1 MFNQLNLL
9 PKTNSRILK
18 LIDAALIIRRSRS
31 ISGCILFFYVLTHL
45 LNHSLGLI
53 SLDTM
58 EQGRAIFLRF
68 WRHDV
73 LFYMLYGALSIHFL
87 LGIYALSRRRSFK
100 MSRKEWIRNF
110 CAILIPFFL
119 ASHLS
124 VTLWGSR
131 FLGLNDSYAF
141 MIISTYI
148 FDPFGYIILGLM
160 LLVVW
165 THGSIGIIGLIE
177 FREFYSNQRGLFHGL
192 IFGLPL
198 LAYGGYIRASI
209 ELSESSKN
217 SPIAILE
224 IISNSNFTAEIG
236 EKIVSLSDL
245 LQFLIYPILLCLFAA
260 FYFFRNLIE
269 KRFNSIQ
276 VQYTDGTSLYVSR
289 GSSLLEASQKAGK
302 YHESVCGGRG
312 RCTTCRVRVTSS
324 LSELPKPNK
333 IELAVINRL
342 EFDQSLRLA
351 CQLRPEA
358 NIEINPLIKLAN
370 KDRQNLR
377 FSNQEN
383 LSGVEKETVIMFCD
397 LRGFTSLSESRMP
410 FDVVFI
416 LNKYFKL
423 VTDAVEENKGR
434 VDKFIGDGVMAIFD
448 KDETIS
454 RNCKNGLKGAAK
466 ITELLNELND
476 ELSNENIDPLRL
488 GIGIHCGNAIIGK
501 MGYGDASSDTAIGDT
516 VNVASRLEQLT
527 KDYSCQLMFSSTVA
541 EKAQVDK
548 SKLNSVKTKIRGKKD
563 YLEAFY
569 CGSAT
574 EAINAL

>member
-1 MFNQLNLL
+1 MV
-9 PKTNSRILK
+9 
-18 LIDAALIIRRSRS
+18 DAALIVRRSRT
-31 ISGCILFFYVLTHL
+31 ISGCILFFYVFTHL

-73 LFYMLYGALSIHFL
+73 LFYVLYGALLIHFL
-87 LGIYALSRRRSFK
+87 LGVYALARRRSFR
-100 MSRKEWIRNF
+100 MSRKEWIRNS
-110 CAILIPFFL
+110 CAVLIPFFL

-124 VTLWGSR
+124 ITLWGSR

-160 LLVVW
+160 LMLVW

-177 FREFYSNQRGLFHGL
+177 FREFYSKRRGLFQGL
-192 IFGLPL
+192 ILGLPL
-198 LAYGGYIRASI
+198 IAYGGYIRASI
-209 ELSESSKN
+209 ELSEASQSN
-217 SPIAILE
+217 PITILE
-224 IISNSNFTAEIG
+224 LISNSNFTAEIG

-245 LQFLIYPILLCLFAA
+245 LQFLVYPILLSLFVA
-260 FYFFRNLIE
+260 FYFIRNLLE

-276 VQYTDGTSLYVSR
+276 VQYTDGTNINVSR
-289 GSSLLEASQKAGK
+289 GSSLLEASHKAGR

-324 LSELPKPNK
+324 LGELPKPNK
-333 IELAVINRL
+333 IEQSVINRL
-342 EFDQSLRLA
+342 NFDQSLRLA
-351 CQLRPEA
+351 CQLRPETD
-358 NIEINPLIKLAN
+358 IEINPLIKLVN
-370 KDRQNLR
+370 HDKQNLR

-383 LSGVEKETVIMFCD
+383 LSGIEKETVIMFCD
-397 LRGFTSLSESRMP
+397 LRGFTRLSDGKMP

-434 VDKFIGDGVMAIFD
+434 IDKFIGDGVMAIFD
-448 KDETIS
+448 KDTTIS
-454 RNCKNGLKGAAK
+454 KNCKNALKGAAM
-466 ITELLNELND
+466 ITTYLNELND
-476 ELSNENIDPLRL
+476 ELSTDDIEPLRL
-488 GIGIHCGNAIIGK
+488 GIGIHSGNAIIGK
-501 MGYGDASSDTAIGDT
+501 MGYGEASTDTAIGDT

-527 KDYSCQLMFSSTVA
+527 KDYSCQLMFSSIVA
-541 EKAQVDK
+541 ENAELDK
-548 SKLNSVKTKIRGKKD
+548 TKLNSVKTKIRGKKD

-569 CGSAT
+569 CGSAD
-574 EAINAL
+574 EAIKAL

>member
-1 MFNQLNLL
+1 M
-9 PKTNSRILK
+9 
-18 LIDAALIIRRSRS
+18 IDAALIVRRSRT
-31 ISGCILFFYVLTHL
+31 ISGCILFFYAFTHL

-58 EQGRAIFLRF
+58 EQGRAIFLKF

-73 LFYMLYGALSIHFL
+73 LFYVLYGALSIHFL
-87 LGIYALSRRRSFK
+87 LGVYALARRRSFR
-100 MSRKEWIRNF
+100 MSRKEWIRNS
-110 CAILIPFFL
+110 CAVLIPFFL

-124 VTLWGSR
+124 ITLWGSR

-160 LLVVW
+160 LMLVW

-177 FREFYSNQRGLFHGL
+177 FREFYSKRRGLFQGL
-192 IFGLPL
+192 ILGLPL
-198 LAYGGYIRASI
+198 IAYGGYIRASI
-209 ELSESSKN
+209 ELSEASQSN
-217 SPIAILE
+217 PITILE
-224 IISNSNFTAEIG
+224 LISNSNFTAEIG

-245 LQFLIYPILLCLFAA
+245 LQFLVYPILLSLFVA
-260 FYFFRNLIE
+260 FYFIRNLLE

-276 VQYTDGTSLYVSR
+276 VQYTDGTNINVSR
-289 GSSLLEASQKAGK
+289 GSSLLEASHKAGR

-324 LSELPKPNK
+324 LGELPKPNK
-333 IELAVINRL
+333 IEQSVINRL
-342 EFDQSLRLA
+342 NFDQSLRLA
-351 CQLRPEA
+351 CQLRPETD
-358 NIEINPLIKLAN
+358 IEINPLIKLVN
-370 KDRQNLR
+370 HDKQNLR

-383 LSGVEKETVIMFCD
+383 LSGIEKETVIMFCD
-397 LRGFTSLSESRMP
+397 LRGFTRLSDGKMP

-434 VDKFIGDGVMAIFD
+434 IDKFIGDGVMAIFD
-448 KDETIS
+448 KDTTIS
-454 RNCKNGLKGAAK
+454 KNCKNALKGAAM
-466 ITELLNELND
+466 ITTYLNELND
-476 ELSNENIDPLRL
+476 ELSTDDIEPLRL
-488 GIGIHCGNAIIGK
+488 GIGIHSGNAIIGK
-501 MGYGDASSDTAIGDT
+501 MGYGEASTDTAIGDT

-527 KDYSCQLMFSSTVA
+527 KDYSCQLMFSSIVA
-541 EKAQVDK
+541 ENAELDK
-548 SKLNSVKTKIRGKKD
+548 TKLNSVKTKIRGKKD

-569 CGSAT
+569 CGSAD
-574 EAINAL
+574 EAIKAL

>member
-1 MFNQLNLL
+1 MV
-9 PKTNSRILK
+9 
-18 LIDAALIIRRSRS
+18 DAALIVRRSRT
-31 ISGCILFFYVLTHL
+31 ISGCILFFYVFTHL

-73 LFYMLYGALSIHFL
+73 LFYVLYGALSIHFL
-87 LGIYALSRRRSFK
+87 LGVYALARRRSFR
-100 MSRKEWIRNF
+100 MSRKEWIRNS
-110 CAILIPFFL
+110 CAVLIPFFL

-124 VTLWGSR
+124 ITLWGSR

-160 LLVVW
+160 LLLVW

-177 FREFYSNQRGLFHGL
+177 FREFYSKRRGLFQGL
-192 IFGLPL
+192 ILGLPL
-198 LAYGGYIRASI
+198 IAYGGYIRASI
-209 ELSESSKN
+209 ELSEASQSN
-217 SPIAILE
+217 PITILE
-224 IISNSNFTAEIG
+224 LISNSNFTAEIG

-245 LQFLIYPILLCLFAA
+245 LQFLVYPILLSLFVA
-260 FYFFRNLIE
+260 FYFIRNLLE

-276 VQYTDGTSLYVSR
+276 VQYTDGTNINVSR
-289 GSSLLEASQKAGK
+289 GSSLLEASHKAGR

-324 LSELPKPNK
+324 LGELPKPNK
-333 IELAVINRL
+333 IEQSVINRL
-342 EFDQSLRLA
+342 NFDQSLRLA
-351 CQLRPEA
+351 CQLRPETD
-358 NIEINPLIKLAN
+358 IEINPLIKLVN
-370 KDRQNLR
+370 HDKQNLR

-383 LSGVEKETVIMFCD
+383 LSGIEKETVIMFCD
-397 LRGFTSLSESRMP
+397 LRGFTRLSDGKMP

-434 VDKFIGDGVMAIFD
+434 IDKFIGDGVMAIFD
-448 KDETIS
+448 KDTTIS
-454 RNCKNGLKGAAK
+454 KNCKNALKGAAM
-466 ITELLNELND
+466 ITTYLNELND
-476 ELSNENIDPLRL
+476 ELSTDDIEPLRL
-488 GIGIHCGNAIIGK
+488 GIGIHSGNAIIGK
-501 MGYGDASSDTAIGDT
+501 MGYGEASTDTAIGDT

-527 KDYSCQLMFSSTVA
+527 KDYSCQLMFSSIVA
-541 EKAQVDK
+541 ENAELDK
-548 SKLNSVKTKIRGKKD
+548 TKLNSVKTKIRGKKD

-569 CGSAT
+569 CGSAD
-574 EAINAL
+574 EAIKAL

>member
-1 MFNQLNLL
+1 MV
-9 PKTNSRILK
+9 
-18 LIDAALIIRRSRS
+18 DAAVIVRRSRTF
-31 ISGCILFFYVLTHL
+31 SGCILFFYVFTHL

-58 EQGRAIFLRF
+58 EQGRAIFLKF

-73 LFYMLYGALSIHFL
+73 LFYVLYGALSIHFL
-87 LGIYALSRRRSFK
+87 LGVYALVRRRSFR
-100 MSRKEWIRNF
+100 MSRKEWIRNS
-110 CAILIPFFL
+110 CAVLIPFFL

-160 LLVVW
+160 LVLVW
-165 THGSIGIIGLIE
+165 THGSIGIIGLVE
-177 FREFYSNQRGLFHGL
+177 FREFYSKRRGLFQGL
-192 IFGLPL
+192 ILGLPL
-198 LAYGGYIRASI
+198 IAYGGYIRASI
-209 ELSESSKN
+209 ELSEASQSN
-217 SPIAILE
+217 PITILE
-224 IISNSNFTAEIG
+224 LISNSNFTAEIG

-245 LQFLIYPILLCLFAA
+245 LQFLVYPILLSLFVA
-260 FYFFRNLIE
+260 FYFIRNLLE

-276 VQYTDGTSLYVSR
+276 VQYTDGTNINVSR
-289 GSSLLEASQKAGK
+289 GSSLLEASHKAGR

-324 LSELPKPNK
+324 LGELPKPNK
-333 IELAVINRL
+333 IEQSVINRL
-342 EFDQSLRLA
+342 NFDQSLRLA
-351 CQLRPEA
+351 CQLRPETD
-358 NIEINPLIKLAN
+358 IEINPLIKLVN
-370 KDRQNLR
+370 HDKQNLR

-383 LSGVEKETVIMFCD
+383 LSGIEKETVIMFCD
-397 LRGFTSLSESRMP
+397 LRGFTRLSDGKMP

-434 VDKFIGDGVMAIFD
+434 IDKFIGDGVMAIFD
-448 KDETIS
+448 KDTTIS
-454 RNCKNGLKGAAK
+454 KNCKNALKGAAM
-466 ITELLNELND
+466 ITTYLNDLND
-476 ELSNENIDPLRL
+476 ELSTEDIEPLRL
-488 GIGIHCGNAIIGK
+488 GIGIHSGNAIIGK
-501 MGYGDASSDTAIGDT
+501 MGYGEASTDTAIGDT

-527 KDYSCQLMFSSTVA
+527 KDYSCQLMFSSIVA
-541 EKAQVDK
+541 ENAELDK
-548 SKLNSVKTKIRGKKD
+548 TKLNSVKTKIRGKKD

-569 CGSAT
+569 CGSAD
-574 EAINAL
+574 EAIKAL

>member
-1 MFNQLNLL
+1 MV
-9 PKTNSRILK
+9 
-18 LIDAALIIRRSRS
+18 DAALIVRRSRT
-31 ISGCILFFYVLTHL
+31 ISGCILFFYVFTHL

-73 LFYMLYGALSIHFL
+73 LFYVLYGALSIHFL
-87 LGIYALSRRRSFK
+87 LGVYALARRRSFR
-100 MSRKEWIRNF
+100 MSRKEWIRNS
-110 CAILIPFFL
+110 CAVLIPFFL

-160 LLVVW
+160 LMLVW

-177 FREFYSNQRGLFHGL
+177 FREFYSKRRGLFQGL
-192 IFGLPL
+192 ILGLPL
-198 LAYGGYIRASI
+198 IAYGGYIRASI
-209 ELSESSKN
+209 ELSEASQSN
-217 SPIAILE
+217 PITILE
-224 IISNSNFTAEIG
+224 LISNSNFTAEIG

-245 LQFLIYPILLCLFAA
+245 LQFLVYPILLSLFVA
-260 FYFFRNLIE
+260 FYFIRNLLE

-276 VQYTDGTSLYVSR
+276 VQYTDGTNINVSR
-289 GSSLLEASQKAGK
+289 GSSLLEASHKAGR

-324 LSELPKPNK
+324 LGELPKPNK
-333 IELAVINRL
+333 IEQSVINRL
-342 EFDQSLRLA
+342 NFDQSLRLA
-351 CQLRPEA
+351 CQLRPETD
-358 NIEINPLIKLAN
+358 IEINPLIKLVN
-370 KDRQNLR
+370 HDKQNLR

-383 LSGVEKETVIMFCD
+383 LSGIEKETVIMFCD
-397 LRGFTSLSESRMP
+397 LRGFTRLSDGKMP

-434 VDKFIGDGVMAIFD
+434 IDKFIGDGVMAIFD
-448 KDETIS
+448 KDTTIS
-454 RNCKNGLKGAAK
+454 KNCKNALKGAAM
-466 ITELLNELND
+466 ITTYLNELND
-476 ELSNENIDPLRL
+476 ELSTDDIEPLRL
-488 GIGIHCGNAIIGK
+488 GIGIHSGNAIIGK
-501 MGYGDASSDTAIGDT
+501 MGYGEASTDTAIGDT

-527 KDYSCQLMFSSTVA
+527 KDYSCQLMFSSIVA
-541 EKAQVDK
+541 ENAELDK
-548 SKLNSVKTKIRGKKD
+548 TKLNSVKTKIRGKKD

-569 CGSAT
+569 CGSAD
-574 EAINAL
+574 EAIKAL

>member
-1 MFNQLNLL
+1 MV
-9 PKTNSRILK
+9 
-18 LIDAALIIRRSRS
+18 DAALIVRRSRT
-31 ISGCILFFYVLTHL
+31 ISGCILFFYVFTHL

-73 LFYMLYGALSIHFL
+73 LFYVLYGALSIHFL
-87 LGIYALSRRRSFK
+87 LGVYALARRRSFR
-100 MSRKEWIRNF
+100 MSRKEWIRNS
-110 CAILIPFFL
+110 CAVLIPFFL

-124 VTLWGSR
+124 ITLWGSR

-160 LLVVW
+160 LMLVW

-177 FREFYSNQRGLFHGL
+177 FREFYSKRRGLFQGL
-192 IFGLPL
+192 ILGLPL
-198 LAYGGYIRASI
+198 IAYGGYIRASI
-209 ELSESSKN
+209 ELSEASQSN
-217 SPIAILE
+217 PITILE
-224 IISNSNFTAEIG
+224 LISNSNFTAEIG

-245 LQFLIYPILLCLFAA
+245 LQFLVYPILLSLFVA
-260 FYFFRNLIE
+260 FYFIRNLLE

-276 VQYTDGTSLYVSR
+276 VQYTDGTNINVSR
-289 GSSLLEASQKAGK
+289 GSSLLEASHKAGR

-312 RCTTCRVRVTSS
+312 RGTTCRVRVTSS
-324 LSELPKPNK
+324 LGELPKPNK
-333 IELAVINRL
+333 IEQSVINRL
-342 EFDQSLRLA
+342 NFDQSLRLA
-351 CQLRPEA
+351 CQLRPETD
-358 NIEINPLIKLAN
+358 IEINPLIKLVN
-370 KDRQNLR
+370 HDKQNLR

-383 LSGVEKETVIMFCD
+383 LSGIEKETVIMFCD
-397 LRGFTSLSESRMP
+397 LRGFTRLSDGKMP

-434 VDKFIGDGVMAIFD
+434 IDKFIGDGVMAIFD
-448 KDETIS
+448 KDTTIS
-454 RNCKNGLKGAAK
+454 KNCKNALKGAAM
-466 ITELLNELND
+466 ITTYLNELND
-476 ELSNENIDPLRL
+476 ELSTDDIEPLRL
-488 GIGIHCGNAIIGK
+488 GIGIHSGNAIIGK
-501 MGYGDASSDTAIGDT
+501 MGYGEASTDTAIGDT

-527 KDYSCQLMFSSTVA
+527 KDYSCQLMFSSTIA
-541 EKAQVDK
+541 ENAELDK
-548 SKLNSVKTKIRGKKD
+548 TKLNSVKTKIRGKKD

-569 CGSAT
+569 CGSAD
-574 EAINAL
+574 EAIKAL

>member
-1 MFNQLNLL
+1 MV
-9 PKTNSRILK
+9 
-18 LIDAALIIRRSRS
+18 DAALIVRRART
-31 ISGCILFFYVLTHL
+31 ISGCILFFYVFTHL

-58 EQGRAIFLRF
+58 EQGRAIFLKF

-73 LFYMLYGALSIHFL
+73 LFYVLYGALSIHFL
-87 LGIYALSRRRSFK
+87 LGVYALARRRSFR
-100 MSRKEWIRNF
+100 MSRKEWIRNS

-160 LLVVW
+160 LMLVW

-177 FREFYSNQRGLFHGL
+177 FREFYSKRRGLFQGL
-192 IFGLPL
+192 ILGLPL
-198 LAYGGYIRASI
+198 IAYGGYIRASI
-209 ELSESSKN
+209 ELSEASQSN
-217 SPIAILE
+217 PITILE
-224 IISNSNFTAEIG
+224 LISNSNFTAEIG

-245 LQFLIYPILLCLFAA
+245 LQFLVYPILLSLFVA
-260 FYFFRNLIE
+260 FYFIRNLLE

-276 VQYTDGTSLYVSR
+276 VQYTDGTTINVSR
-289 GSSLLEASQKAGK
+289 GSSLLEASHKAGR

-324 LSELPKPNK
+324 LGELPKPNK
-333 IELAVINRL
+333 IEQSVINRL
-342 EFDQSLRLA
+342 NFDQSLRLA
-351 CQLRPEA
+351 CQLRPETD
-358 NIEINPLIKLAN
+358 IEINPLIKLVN
-370 KDRQNLR
+370 HDKQNLR

-383 LSGVEKETVIMFCD
+383 LSGIEKETVIMFCD
-397 LRGFTSLSESRMP
+397 LRGFTRLSDGKMP

-434 VDKFIGDGVMAIFD
+434 IDKFIGDGVMAIFD
-448 KDETIS
+448 KDTTITK
-454 RNCKNGLKGAAK
+454 NCKNALQGAAM
-466 ITELLNELND
+466 ITKYLND
-476 ELSNENIDPLRL
+476 LNYELSSEDIEPLRL

-501 MGYGDASSDTAIGDT
+501 MGYGEASSDTAIGDT

-527 KDYSCQLMFSSTVA
+527 KDYSCQLMFSRTVA
-541 EKAQVDK
+541 ENAKLDK
-548 SKLNSVKTKIRGKKD
+548 TKLNSIKTKIRGKKD

-569 CGSAT
+569 CGSAD
-574 EAINAL
+574 EAIKAL

>member
-1 MFNQLNLL
+1 MV
-9 PKTNSRILK
+9 
-18 LIDAALIIRRSRS
+18 DAALIVRRSRT
-31 ISGCILFFYVLTHL
+31 ISGCILFFYVFTHL

-53 SLDTM
+53 SIDTM

-73 LFYMLYGALSIHFL
+73 LFYVLYGALSIHFL
-87 LGIYALSRRRSFK
+87 LGVYALARRRSFR
-100 MSRKEWIRNF
+100 MSRKEWIRNS
-110 CAILIPFFL
+110 CAVLIPFFL

-124 VTLWGSR
+124 ITLWGSR

-160 LLVVW
+160 LMLVW

-177 FREFYSNQRGLFHGL
+177 FREFYSKRRGLFQGL
-192 IFGLPL
+192 ILGLPL
-198 LAYGGYIRASI
+198 IAYGGYIRASI
-209 ELSESSKN
+209 ELSEASQSN
-217 SPIAILE
+217 PITILE
-224 IISNSNFTAEIG
+224 LISNSNFTAEIG

-245 LQFLIYPILLCLFAA
+245 LQFLVYPILLSLFVA
-260 FYFFRNLIE
+260 FYFIRNLLE

-276 VQYTDGTSLYVSR
+276 VQYTDGTNINVSR
-289 GSSLLEASQKAGK
+289 GSSLLEASHKAGR

-324 LSELPKPNK
+324 LGELPKPNK
-333 IELAVINRL
+333 IEQSVINRL
-342 EFDQSLRLA
+342 NFDQSLRLA
-351 CQLRPEA
+351 CQLRPETD
-358 NIEINPLIKLAN
+358 IEINPLIKLVN
-370 KDRQNLR
+370 HDKQNLR

-383 LSGVEKETVIMFCD
+383 LSGIEKETVIMFCD
-397 LRGFTSLSESRMP
+397 LRGFTRLSDGKMP

-434 VDKFIGDGVMAIFD
+434 IDKFIGDGVMAIFD
-448 KDETIS
+448 KDTTIS
-454 RNCKNGLKGAAK
+454 KNCKNALKGAAM
-466 ITELLNELND
+466 ITTYLNELND
-476 ELSNENIDPLRL
+476 ELSTDDIEPLRL
-488 GIGIHCGNAIIGK
+488 GIGIHSGNAIIGK
-501 MGYGDASSDTAIGDT
+501 MGYGEASTDTAIGDT

-527 KDYSCQLMFSSTVA
+527 KDYSCQLMFSSIVA
-541 EKAQVDK
+541 ENAELDK
-548 SKLNSVKTKIRGKKD
+548 TKLNSVKTKIRGKKD

-569 CGSAT
+569 CGSAD
-574 EAINAL
+574 EAIKAL

>member
-1 MFNQLNLL
+1 MV
-9 PKTNSRILK
+9 
-18 LIDAALIIRRSRS
+18 DAALIVRRART
-31 ISGCILFFYVLTHL
+31 ISGCILFFYVFTHL

-58 EQGRAIFLRF
+58 EQGRAIFLKF

-73 LFYMLYGALSIHFL
+73 LFYVLYGALSIHFL
-87 LGIYALSRRRSFK
+87 LGVYALARRRSFR
-100 MSRKEWIRNF
+100 MSRKEWIRNS

-160 LLVVW
+160 LMLVW

-177 FREFYSNQRGLFHGL
+177 FREFYSKRRGLFQGL
-192 IFGLPL
+192 ILGLPL
-198 LAYGGYIRASI
+198 IAYGGYIRASI
-209 ELSESSKN
+209 ELSEASQSN
-217 SPIAILE
+217 PITILE
-224 IISNSNFTAEIG
+224 LISNSNFTAEIG

-245 LQFLIYPILLCLFAA
+245 LQFLVYPILLSLFVA
-260 FYFFRNLIE
+260 FYFIRNLLE

-276 VQYTDGTSLYVSR
+276 VQYTDGTNINVSR
-289 GSSLLEASQKAGK
+289 GSSLLEASHKAGR

-324 LSELPKPNK
+324 LGELPKPNK
-333 IELAVINRL
+333 IEQSVINRL
-342 EFDQSLRLA
+342 NFDQSLRLA
-351 CQLRPEA
+351 CQLRPETD
-358 NIEINPLIKLAN
+358 IEINPLIKLVN
-370 KDRQNLR
+370 HDKQNLR

-383 LSGVEKETVIMFCD
+383 LSGIEKETVIMFCD
-397 LRGFTSLSESRMP
+397 LRGFTRLSDGKMP

-434 VDKFIGDGVMAIFD
+434 IDKFIGDGVMAIFD
-448 KDETIS
+448 KDTTIS
-454 RNCKNGLKGAAK
+454 KNCKNALKGAAM
-466 ITELLNELND
+466 ITTYLNELND
-476 ELSNENIDPLRL
+476 ELSTDDIEPLRL
-488 GIGIHCGNAIIGK
+488 GIGIHSGNAIIGK
-501 MGYGDASSDTAIGDT
+501 MGYGEASTDTAIGDT

-527 KDYSCQLMFSSTVA
+527 KDYSCQLMFSSIVA
-541 EKAQVDK
+541 ENAELDK
-548 SKLNSVKTKIRGKKD
+548 TKLNSVKTKIRGKKD

-569 CGSAT
+569 CGSAD
-574 EAINAL
+574 EAIKAL

>member
-1 MFNQLNLL
+1 MV
-9 PKTNSRILK
+9 
-18 LIDAALIIRRSRS
+18 DAALIVRRSRA
-31 ISGCILFFYVLTHL
+31 ISGCILFFYVFTHL

-73 LFYMLYGALSIHFL
+73 LFYVLYGALSIHFL
-87 LGIYALSRRRSFK
+87 LGVYALARRRSFR
-100 MSRKEWIRNF
+100 MSRREWIRNS

-160 LLVVW
+160 LMLVW

-177 FREFYSNQRGLFHGL
+177 FREFYSKLRGLFQGL
-192 IFGLPL
+192 ILGLPL
-198 LAYGGYIRASI
+198 IAYGGYIRASI
-209 ELSESSKN
+209 ELSEASQSN
-217 SPIAILE
+217 PITILE
-224 IISNSNFTAEIG
+224 LISNSNFTAEIG

-245 LQFLIYPILLCLFAA
+245 LQFLVYPILLSLFVA
-260 FYFFRNLIE
+260 FYFIRNLLE

-276 VQYTDGTSLYVSR
+276 VQYTDGTNINVSR
-289 GSSLLEASQKAGK
+289 GSSLLEASHKAGR

-324 LSELPKPNK
+324 LGELPKPNK
-333 IELAVINRL
+333 IEQSVINRL
-342 EFDQSLRLA
+342 NFDQSLRLA
-351 CQLRPEA
+351 CQLRPETD
-358 NIEINPLIKLAN
+358 IEINPLIKLVN
-370 KDRQNLR
+370 HDKQNLR

-383 LSGVEKETVIMFCD
+383 LSGIEKETVIMFCD
-397 LRGFTSLSESRMP
+397 LRGFTRLSDGKMP

-434 VDKFIGDGVMAIFD
+434 IDKFIGDGVMAIFD
-448 KDETIS
+448 KDTTIS
-454 RNCKNGLKGAAK
+454 KNCKNALKGAAM
-466 ITELLNELND
+466 ITTYLNELND
-476 ELSNENIDPLRL
+476 ELSTDDIEPLRL
-488 GIGIHCGNAIIGK
+488 GIGIHSGNAIIGK
-501 MGYGDASSDTAIGDT
+501 MGYGEASTDTAIGDT

-541 EKAQVDK
+541 ENAELDK
-548 SKLNSVKTKIRGKKD
+548 TKLNSVKTKIRGKKD

-569 CGSAT
+569 CGSAD
-574 EAINAL
+574 EAIKAL

>member
-1 MFNQLNLL
+1 MV
-9 PKTNSRILK
+9 
-18 LIDAALIIRRSRS
+18 DAALIVRRSRT
-31 ISGCILFFYVLTHL
+31 ISGCILFFYVFTHL

-73 LFYMLYGALSIHFL
+73 LFYVLYGALSIHFL
-87 LGIYALSRRRSFK
+87 LGVYALARRRSFR
-100 MSRKEWIRNF
+100 MSRKEWIRNS

-160 LLVVW
+160 LMLVW

-177 FREFYSNQRGLFHGL
+177 FREFYSKLRGLFQGL
-192 IFGLPL
+192 ILGLPL
-198 LAYGGYIRASI
+198 IAYGGYIRASI
-209 ELSESSKN
+209 ELSEASQSN
-217 SPIAILE
+217 PITILE
-224 IISNSNFTAEIG
+224 LISNSNFTAEIG

-245 LQFLIYPILLCLFAA
+245 LQFLVYPILLSLFVA
-260 FYFFRNLIE
+260 FYFIRNLLE

-276 VQYTDGTSLYVSR
+276 VQYTDGTNINVSR
-289 GSSLLEASQKAGK
+289 GSSLLEASQKAGR

-324 LSELPKPNK
+324 LGELPKPNK
-333 IELAVINRL
+333 IEQSVINRL
-342 EFDQSLRLA
+342 NFDQSLRLA
-351 CQLRPEA
+351 CQLRPETD
-358 NIEINPLIKLAN
+358 IEINPLIKLVN
-370 KDRQNLR
+370 HDKQNLR

-383 LSGVEKETVIMFCD
+383 LSGIEKETVIMFCD
-397 LRGFTSLSESRMP
+397 LRGFTRLSDGKMP

-434 VDKFIGDGVMAIFD
+434 IDKFIGDGVMAIFD
-448 KDETIS
+448 KDTTIS
-454 RNCKNGLKGAAK
+454 KNCKNALKGAAM
-466 ITELLNELND
+466 ITTYLNDLND
-476 ELSNENIDPLRL
+476 ELSTDDIEPLRL
-488 GIGIHCGNAIIGK
+488 GIGIHSGTAIIGK
-501 MGYGDASSDTAIGDT
+501 MGYGEASTDTAIGDT

-527 KDYSCQLMFSSTVA
+527 KDYSCQLMFSSIVA
-541 EKAQVDK
+541 ENAELDK
-548 SKLNSVKTKIRGKKD
+548 TKLNSVKTKIRGKKD

-569 CGSAT
+569 CGSAD
-574 EAINAL
+574 EAIKAL

>member
-1 MFNQLNLL
+1 MFATNQ
-9 PKTNSRILK
+9 RILK
-18 LIDAALIIRRSRS
+18 LVDAALIVRRSRA
-31 ISGCILFFYVLTHL
+31 ISGCILFFYVFTHL

-58 EQGRAIFLRF
+58 EQGRAIFLKF

-73 LFYMLYGALSIHFL
+73 LFYILYGALSIHFL
-87 LGIYALSRRRSFK
+87 LGVYALARRRSFR
-100 MSRKEWIRNF
+100 MSRKEWIRNS
-110 CAILIPFFL
+110 CAVLIPFFL

-124 VTLWGSR
+124 ITLWGSR

-160 LLVVW
+160 LMLVW

-177 FREFYSNQRGLFHGL
+177 FREFYSKRRGLFQGL
-192 IFGLPL
+192 ILGLPL
-198 LAYGGYIRASI
+198 IAYGGYIRASI
-209 ELSESSKN
+209 ELSEASQSN
-217 SPIAILE
+217 PITILE
-224 IISNSNFTAEIG
+224 LISNSNFTAEIG

-245 LQFLIYPILLCLFAA
+245 LQFLVYPILLSLFVA
-260 FYFFRNLIE
+260 FYFIRNLLE

-276 VQYTDGTSLYVSR
+276 VQYTDGTNINVSR
-289 GSSLLEASQKAGK
+289 GSSLLEASHKAGR

-324 LSELPKPNK
+324 LGELPKPNK
-333 IELAVINRL
+333 IEQSVINRL
-342 EFDQSLRLA
+342 NFDQSLRLA
-351 CQLRPEA
+351 CQLRPETD
-358 NIEINPLIKLAN
+358 IEINPLIKLVN
-370 KDRQNLR
+370 HDKQNLR

-383 LSGVEKETVIMFCD
+383 LSGIEKETVIMFCD
-397 LRGFTSLSESRMP
+397 LRGFTRLSDGKMP

-434 VDKFIGDGVMAIFD
+434 IDKFIGDGVMAIFD
-448 KDETIS
+448 KDTTIS
-454 RNCKNGLKGAAK
+454 KNCKNALKGAAM
-466 ITELLNELND
+466 ITTYLNDLND
-476 ELSNENIDPLRL
+476 ELSTEDIEPLRL
-488 GIGIHCGNAIIGK
+488 GIGIHSGNAIIGK
-501 MGYGDASSDTAIGDT
+501 MGYGEASTDTAIGDT

-527 KDYSCQLMFSSTVA
+527 KDYSCQLMFSSIVA
-541 EKAQVDK
+541 ENAELDK
-548 SKLNSVKTKIRGKKD
+548 TKLNSVKTKIRGKKD

-569 CGSAT
+569 CGSAD
-574 EAINAL
+574 EAIKAL

>member
-1 MFNQLNLL
+1 MV
-9 PKTNSRILK
+9 
-18 LIDAALIIRRSRS
+18 DAALIVRRSRT
-31 ISGCILFFYVLTHL
+31 ISGCILFFYVFTHL

-73 LFYMLYGALSIHFL
+73 LFYVLYGALSIHFL
-87 LGIYALSRRRSFK
+87 LGVYALVRRRSFR
-100 MSRKEWIRNF
+100 MSRKEWIRNS
-110 CAILIPFFL
+110 CAVLIPFFL

-160 LLVVW
+160 LMLVW

-177 FREFYSNQRGLFHGL
+177 FREFYSKFRGLFQGL
-192 IFGLPL
+192 ILGLPL
-198 LAYGGYIRASI
+198 IAYGGYIRASI
-209 ELSESSKN
+209 ELSEASQSN
-217 SPIAILE
+217 PITILE
-224 IISNSNFTAEIG
+224 LISNSNFTAEIG

-245 LQFLIYPILLCLFAA
+245 LQFLVYPILLSLFVA
-260 FYFFRNLIE
+260 FYFIRNLLE

-276 VQYTDGTSLYVSR
+276 VQYSDGTNINVSR
-289 GSSLLEASQKAGK
+289 GSSLLEASHKAGR

-324 LSELPKPNK
+324 LGELPKPNK
-333 IELAVINRL
+333 IEQSVINRL
-342 EFDQSLRLA
+342 NFDQSLRLA
-351 CQLRPEA
+351 CQLRPETD
-358 NIEINPLIKLAN
+358 IEINPLIKLVN
-370 KDRQNLR
+370 HDKQNLR
-377 FSNQEN
+377 FTNQEN
-383 LSGVEKETVIMFCD
+383 LSGIEKETVIMFCD
-397 LRGFTSLSESRMP
+397 LRGFTRLSDGKMP

-434 VDKFIGDGVMAIFD
+434 IDKFIGDGVMAIFD
-448 KDETIS
+448 KDTTIS
-454 RNCKNGLKGAAK
+454 KNCKNALKGAAM
-466 ITELLNELND
+466 ITTYLNDLND
-476 ELSNENIDPLRL
+476 ELSTEDIEPLRL
-488 GIGIHCGNAIIGK
+488 GIGIHSGNAIIGK
-501 MGYGDASSDTAIGDT
+501 MGYGEASTDTAIGDT
-516 VNVASRLEQLT
+516 VNIASRLEQLT
-527 KDYSCQLMFSSTVA
+527 KDYSCQLMFSSIVA
-541 EKAQVDK
+541 ENAELDK
-548 SKLNSVKTKIRGKKD
+548 TKLNSVKTKIRGKKD

-569 CGSAT
+569 CGSAD
-574 EAINAL
+574 EAIKAL

>member
-1 MFNQLNLL
+1 MV
-9 PKTNSRILK
+9 
-18 LIDAALIIRRSRS
+18 DAALIVRRSRT
-31 ISGCILFFYVLTHL
+31 ISGCILFFYVFTHL

-73 LFYMLYGALSIHFL
+73 LFYVLYGALSIHFL
-87 LGIYALSRRRSFK
+87 LGVYALARRRSFR
-100 MSRKEWIRNF
+100 MSRKEWIRNS
-110 CAILIPFFL
+110 CAVLIPFFL

-124 VTLWGSR
+124 ITLWGSR

-160 LLVVW
+160 LMLVW

-177 FREFYSNQRGLFHGL
+177 FREFYSKRRGLFQGL
-192 IFGLPL
+192 ILGLPL
-198 LAYGGYIRASI
+198 IAYGGYIRASI
-209 ELSESSKN
+209 ELSEASQSN
-217 SPIAILE
+217 PITILE
-224 IISNSNFTAEIG
+224 LISNSNFTAEIG

-245 LQFLIYPILLCLFAA
+245 LQFLVYPILLSLFVA
-260 FYFFRNLIE
+260 FYFIRNLLE

-276 VQYTDGTSLYVSR
+276 VQYTDGTNINVSR
-289 GSSLLEASQKAGK
+289 GSSLLEASHKAGR

-324 LSELPKPNK
+324 LGELPKPNK
-333 IELAVINRL
+333 IEQSVINRL
-342 EFDQSLRLA
+342 NFDQSLRLA
-351 CQLRPEA
+351 CQLRPETD
-358 NIEINPLIKLAN
+358 IEINPLIKLVDHD
-370 KDRQNLR
+370 KQNLR

-383 LSGVEKETVIMFCD
+383 LSGIEKETVIMFCD
-397 LRGFTSLSESRMP
+397 LRGFTRLSDGKMP

-434 VDKFIGDGVMAIFD
+434 IDKFIGDGVMAIFD
-448 KDETIS
+448 KDTTIS
-454 RNCKNGLKGAAK
+454 KNCKNALKGAAM
-466 ITELLNELND
+466 ITTYLNDLND
-476 ELSNENIDPLRL
+476 ELSTEDIEPLRL
-488 GIGIHCGNAIIGK
+488 GIGIHSGNAIIGK
-501 MGYGDASSDTAIGDT
+501 MGYGEASTDTAIGDT

-527 KDYSCQLMFSSTVA
+527 KDYSCQLMFSSIVA
-541 EKAQVDK
+541 ENAELDK
-548 SKLNSVKTKIRGKKD
+548 TKLNSVKTKIRGKKD

-569 CGSAT
+569 CGSAD
-574 EAINAL
+574 EAIKAL

>member
-1 MFNQLNLL
+1 MV
-9 PKTNSRILK
+9 
-18 LIDAALIIRRSRS
+18 DAALIVRRART
-31 ISGCILFFYVLTHL
+31 ISGCILFFYVFTHL

-73 LFYMLYGALSIHFL
+73 LFYVLYGALSIHFL
-87 LGIYALSRRRSFK
+87 LGVYALARRRSFR
-100 MSRKEWIRNF
+100 MSRKEWIRNS

-160 LLVVW
+160 LMLVW

-177 FREFYSNQRGLFHGL
+177 FREFYSKRRGLFQGL
-192 IFGLPL
+192 ILGLPL
-198 LAYGGYIRASI
+198 IAYGGYIRASI
-209 ELSESSKN
+209 ELSEASQSN
-217 SPIAILE
+217 PITILE
-224 IISNSNFTAEIG
+224 LISNSNFTAEIG

-245 LQFLIYPILLCLFAA
+245 LQFLVYPILLSLFVA
-260 FYFFRNLIE
+260 FYFIRNLLE

-276 VQYTDGTSLYVSR
+276 VQYTDGTNINVSR
-289 GSSLLEASQKAGK
+289 GSSLLEASHKAGR

-324 LSELPKPNK
+324 LGELPKPNK
-333 IELAVINRL
+333 IEQSVINRL
-342 EFDQSLRLA
+342 NFDQSLRLA
-351 CQLRPEA
+351 CQLRPETD
-358 NIEINPLIKLAN
+358 IEINPLIKLVN
-370 KDRQNLR
+370 HDKQNLR

-383 LSGVEKETVIMFCD
+383 LSGIEKETVIMFCD
-397 LRGFTSLSESRMP
+397 LRGFTRLSDGKMP

-434 VDKFIGDGVMAIFD
+434 IDKFIGDGVMAIFD
-448 KDETIS
+448 KDTTIS
-454 RNCKNGLKGAAK
+454 KNCKNALKGAAM
-466 ITELLNELND
+466 ITTYLNELND
-476 ELSNENIDPLRL
+476 ELSTDDIEPLRL
-488 GIGIHCGNAIIGK
+488 GIGIHSGNAIIGK
-501 MGYGDASSDTAIGDT
+501 MGYGEASTDTAIGDT

-527 KDYSCQLMFSSTVA
+527 KDYSCQLMFSSIVA
-541 EKAQVDK
+541 ENAELDK
-548 SKLNSVKTKIRGKKD
+548 TKLNSVKTKIRGKKD

-569 CGSAT
+569 CGSAD
-574 EAINAL
+574 EAIKAL

>member
-1 MFNQLNLL
+1 MV
-9 PKTNSRILK
+9 
-18 LIDAALIIRRSRS
+18 DAALIVRRSRT
-31 ISGCILFFYVLTHL
+31 ISGCILFFYVFTHL

-58 EQGRAIFLRF
+58 EQGRAIFLTF

-73 LFYMLYGALSIHFL
+73 LFYVLYGALSIHFL
-87 LGIYALSRRRSFK
+87 LGVYALARRRSFR
-100 MSRKEWIRNF
+100 MSRKEWIRNS
-110 CAILIPFFL
+110 CAVLIPFFL

-124 VTLWGSR
+124 ITLWGSR

-160 LLVVW
+160 LMLVW

-177 FREFYSNQRGLFHGL
+177 FREFYSKRRGLFQGL
-192 IFGLPL
+192 ILGLPL
-198 LAYGGYIRASI
+198 IAYGGYIRASI
-209 ELSESSKN
+209 ELSEASQSN
-217 SPIAILE
+217 PITILE
-224 IISNSNFTAEIG
+224 LISNSNFTAEIG

-245 LQFLIYPILLCLFAA
+245 LQFLVYPILLSLFVA
-260 FYFFRNLIE
+260 FYFIRNLLE

-276 VQYTDGTSLYVSR
+276 VQYTDGTNINVSR
-289 GSSLLEASQKAGK
+289 GSSLLEASHKAGR

-324 LSELPKPNK
+324 LGELPKPNK
-333 IELAVINRL
+333 IEQSVINRL
-342 EFDQSLRLA
+342 NFDQSLRLA
-351 CQLRPEA
+351 CQLRPETD
-358 NIEINPLIKLAN
+358 IEINPLIKLVN
-370 KDRQNLR
+370 HDKQNLR

-383 LSGVEKETVIMFCD
+383 LSGIEKETVIMFCD
-397 LRGFTSLSESRMP
+397 LRGFTRLSDGKMP

-434 VDKFIGDGVMAIFD
+434 IDKFIGDGVMAIFD
-448 KDETIS
+448 KDTTIS
-454 RNCKNGLKGAAK
+454 KNCKNALKGAAI
-466 ITELLNELND
+466 ITTYLNDLND
-476 ELSNENIDPLRL
+476 ELSTEDIEPLRL
-488 GIGIHCGNAIIGK
+488 GIGIHSGNAIIGK
-501 MGYGDASSDTAIGDT
+501 MGYGEASTDTAIGDT

-527 KDYSCQLMFSSTVA
+527 KDYSCQLMFSSIVA
-541 EKAQVDK
+541 ENAELDK
-548 SKLNSVKTKIRGKKD
+548 TKLNSVKTKIRGKKD

-569 CGSAT
+569 CGSAD
-574 EAINAL
+574 EAIKAL

>member
-1 MFNQLNLL
+1 MV
-9 PKTNSRILK
+9 
-18 LIDAALIIRRSRS
+18 DAALIVRRSRT
-31 ISGCILFFYVLTHL
+31 ISGCILFFYVFTHL

-73 LFYMLYGALSIHFL
+73 LFYVLYGALSIHFL
-87 LGIYALSRRRSFK
+87 LGVYALARRRSFR
-100 MSRKEWIRNF
+100 MSRKEWIRNS
-110 CAILIPFFL
+110 CAVLIPFFL

-124 VTLWGSR
+124 ITLWGSR

-148 FDPFGYIILGLM
+148 FDPFGYIILGMMLM
-160 LLVVW
+160 LVW

-177 FREFYSNQRGLFHGL
+177 FREFYSKRRGLFQGL
-192 IFGLPL
+192 VLGLPL
-198 LAYGGYIRASI
+198 IAYGGYIRASI
-209 ELSESSKN
+209 ELSEASQSN
-217 SPIAILE
+217 PITILE
-224 IISNSNFTAEIG
+224 LISNSNFTAEIG

-245 LQFLIYPILLCLFAA
+245 LQFLVYPILLSLFVA
-260 FYFFRNLIE
+260 FYFIRNLLE

-276 VQYTDGTSLYVSR
+276 VQYTDGTNINVSR
-289 GSSLLEASQKAGK
+289 GSSLLEASHKAGR

-324 LSELPKPNK
+324 LGELPKPNK
-333 IELAVINRL
+333 IEQSVINRL
-342 EFDQSLRLA
+342 NFDQSLRLA
-351 CQLRPEA
+351 CQLRPETD
-358 NIEINPLIKLAN
+358 IEINPLIKLVN
-370 KDRQNLR
+370 HDKQNLR

-383 LSGVEKETVIMFCD
+383 LSGIEKETVIMFCD
-397 LRGFTSLSESRMP
+397 LRGFTRLSDGKMP

-434 VDKFIGDGVMAIFD
+434 IDKFIGDGVMAIFD
-448 KDETIS
+448 KDTTIS
-454 RNCKNGLKGAAK
+454 KNCKNALKGAAM
-466 ITELLNELND
+466 ITTYLNELND
-476 ELSNENIDPLRL
+476 ELSTDDIEPLRL
-488 GIGIHCGNAIIGK
+488 GIGIHSGNAIIGK
-501 MGYGDASSDTAIGDT
+501 MGYGEASTDTAIGDT

-527 KDYSCQLMFSSTVA
+527 KDYSCQLMFSSIVA
-541 EKAQVDK
+541 ENAELDK
-548 SKLNSVKTKIRGKKD
+548 TKLNSVKTKIRGKKD

-569 CGSAT
+569 CGSAD
-574 EAINAL
+574 EAIKAL

>member
-1 MFNQLNLL
+1 LV
-9 PKTNSRILK
+9 
-18 LIDAALIIRRSRS
+18 DAALIVRRSRT
-31 ISGCILFFYVLTHL
+31 ISGCILFFYVFTHL

-73 LFYMLYGALSIHFL
+73 LFYVLYGALSIHFL
-87 LGIYALSRRRSFK
+87 LGVYALARRRSFR
-100 MSRKEWIRNF
+100 MSRKEWIRNSS
-110 CAILIPFFL
+110 AVLIPFFL

-124 VTLWGSR
+124 ITLWGSR

-160 LLVVW
+160 LMLVW

-177 FREFYSNQRGLFHGL
+177 FREFYSKRRGLFQGL
-192 IFGLPL
+192 ILGLPL
-198 LAYGGYIRASI
+198 IAYGGYIRASI
-209 ELSESSKN
+209 ELSEASQSN
-217 SPIAILE
+217 PITILE
-224 IISNSNFTAEIG
+224 LISNSNFTAEIG

-245 LQFLIYPILLCLFAA
+245 LQFLVYPILLSLFVA
-260 FYFFRNLIE
+260 FYFIRNLLE

-276 VQYTDGTSLYVSR
+276 VQYTDGTNINVSR
-289 GSSLLEASQKAGK
+289 GSSLLEASHKAGR

-324 LSELPKPNK
+324 LGELPKPNK
-333 IELAVINRL
+333 IEQSVINRL
-342 EFDQSLRLA
+342 NFDQSLRLA
-351 CQLRPEA
+351 CQLRPETD
-358 NIEINPLIKLAN
+358 IEINPLIKLVN
-370 KDRQNLR
+370 HDKQNLR

-383 LSGVEKETVIMFCD
+383 LSGIEKETVIMFCD
-397 LRGFTSLSESRMP
+397 LRGFTRLSDGKMP

-434 VDKFIGDGVMAIFD
+434 IDKFIGDGVMAIFD
-448 KDETIS
+448 KDTTIS
-454 RNCKNGLKGAAK
+454 KNCKNALKGAAM
-466 ITELLNELND
+466 ITTYLNELND
-476 ELSNENIDPLRL
+476 ELSTDDIEPLRL
-488 GIGIHCGNAIIGK
+488 GIGIHSGNAIIGK
-501 MGYGDASSDTAIGDT
+501 MGYGEASTDTAIGDT

-541 EKAQVDK
+541 ENAELDK
-548 SKLNSVKTKIRGKKD
+548 TKLNSVKTKIRGKKD

-569 CGSAT
+569 CGSAD
-574 EAINAL
+574 EAIKAL

>member
-1 MFNQLNLL
+1 MV
-9 PKTNSRILK
+9 
-18 LIDAALIIRRSRS
+18 DAALIVRRSRT
-31 ISGCILFFYVLTHL
+31 ISGCILFFYVFTHL

-73 LFYMLYGALSIHFL
+73 LFYVLYGALSIHFL
-87 LGIYALSRRRSFK
+87 LGVYALARRRSFR
-100 MSRKEWIRNF
+100 MSRKEWIRNS
-110 CAILIPFFL
+110 CAVLIPFFL

-124 VTLWGSR
+124 ITLWGSR

-160 LLVVW
+160 LMLVW

-177 FREFYSNQRGLFHGL
+177 FREFYSKRRGLFQGL
-192 IFGLPL
+192 ILGLPL
-198 LAYGGYIRASI
+198 IAYGGYIRASI
-209 ELSESSKN
+209 ELSEASQSN
-217 SPIAILE
+217 PITILE
-224 IISNSNFTAEIG
+224 LISNSNFTAEIG

-245 LQFLIYPILLCLFAA
+245 LQFLVYPILLSLFVA
-260 FYFFRNLIE
+260 FYFIRNLLE

-276 VQYTDGTSLYVSR
+276 VQYTDGTNINVSR
-289 GSSLLEASQKAGK
+289 GSSLLEASHKAGR

-324 LSELPKPNK
+324 LGELPKPNK
-333 IELAVINRL
+333 IEQSVINRL
-342 EFDQSLRLA
+342 NFDQSLRLA
-351 CQLRPEA
+351 CQLRPETD
-358 NIEINPLIKLAN
+358 IEINPLIKLVN
-370 KDRQNLR
+370 HDKQNLR

-383 LSGVEKETVIMFCD
+383 LSGIEKETVIMFCD
-397 LRGFTSLSESRMP
+397 LRGFTRLSDGKMP

-434 VDKFIGDGVMAIFD
+434 IDKFIGDGVMAIFD
-448 KDETIS
+448 KDTTIS
-454 RNCKNGLKGAAK
+454 KNCKNALKGAAM
-466 ITELLNELND
+466 ITTYLNDLND
-476 ELSNENIDPLRL
+476 ELSTEDIEPLRL
-488 GIGIHCGNAIIGK
+488 GIGIHSGNAIIGK
-501 MGYGDASSDTAIGDT
+501 MGYGEASTDTAIGDT

-541 EKAQVDK
+541 ENAELDK
-548 SKLNSVKTKIRGKKD
+548 TKLNSVKTKIRGKKD

-569 CGSAT
+569 CGSAD
-574 EAINAL
+574 EAIKAL

>member
-1 MFNQLNLL
+1 MV
-9 PKTNSRILK
+9 
-18 LIDAALIIRRSRS
+18 DAALIVRRSRT
-31 ISGCILFFYVLTHL
+31 ISGCILFFYVFTHL

-68 WRHDV
+68 WRHDI
-73 LFYMLYGALSIHFL
+73 LFYVLYGALSIHFL
-87 LGIYALSRRRSFK
+87 LGVYALARRRSFR
-100 MSRKEWIRNF
+100 MSRKEWIRNS

-124 VTLWGSR
+124 ITLWGSR
-131 FLGLNDSYAF
+131 FLGVNDSYAF

-160 LLVVW
+160 LMLVW

-177 FREFYSNQRGLFHGL
+177 FREFYSKRRGLFQGL
-192 IFGLPL
+192 ILGLPL
-198 LAYGGYIRASI
+198 IAYGGYIRASI
-209 ELSESSKN
+209 ELSEASQSN
-217 SPIAILE
+217 PITILE
-224 IISNSNFTAEIG
+224 LISNSNFTAEIG

-245 LQFLIYPILLCLFAA
+245 LQFLVYPILLSLFVA
-260 FYFFRNLIE
+260 FYFIRNLLE

-276 VQYTDGTSLYVSR
+276 VQYTDGTNINVSR
-289 GSSLLEASQKAGK
+289 GSSLLEASHKAGR

-324 LSELPKPNK
+324 LGELPKPNK
-333 IELAVINRL
+333 IEQSVINRL
-342 EFDQSLRLA
+342 NFDQSLRLA
-351 CQLRPEA
+351 CQLRPETD
-358 NIEINPLIKLAN
+358 IEINPLIKLVN
-370 KDRQNLR
+370 HDKQNLR

-383 LSGVEKETVIMFCD
+383 LSGIEKETVIMFCD
-397 LRGFTSLSESRMP
+397 LRGFTRLSDGKMP

-434 VDKFIGDGVMAIFD
+434 IDKFIGDGVMAIFD
-448 KDETIS
+448 KDTTIS
-454 RNCKNGLKGAAK
+454 KNCKNALKGAAM
-466 ITELLNELND
+466 ITTYLNDLND
-476 ELSNENIDPLRL
+476 ELSTEDIEPLRL
-488 GIGIHCGNAIIGK
+488 GIGIHSGNAIIGK
-501 MGYGDASSDTAIGDT
+501 MGYGEASTDTAIGDT

-527 KDYSCQLMFSSTVA
+527 KDYSCQLMFSSIVA
-541 EKAQVDK
+541 ENAELDK
-548 SKLNSVKTKIRGKKD
+548 TKLNSVKTKIRGKKD

-569 CGSAT
+569 CGSAD
-574 EAINAL
+574 EAIKAL

>member
-1 MFNQLNLL
+1 LV
-9 PKTNSRILK
+9 
-18 LIDAALIIRRSRS
+18 DAALIVRRSRT
-31 ISGCILFFYVLTHL
+31 ISGCILFFYVFTHL

-73 LFYMLYGALSIHFL
+73 LFYVLYGALSIHFL
-87 LGIYALSRRRSFK
+87 LGVYALARRRSFR
-100 MSRKEWIRNF
+100 MSRKEWIRNS
-110 CAILIPFFL
+110 CAVLIPFFL

-124 VTLWGSR
+124 ITLWGSR

-160 LLVVW
+160 LMLVW

-177 FREFYSNQRGLFHGL
+177 FREFYSKRRGLFQGL
-192 IFGLPL
+192 ILGLPL
-198 LAYGGYIRASI
+198 IAYGGYIRASI
-209 ELSESSKN
+209 ELSEASQSN
-217 SPIAILE
+217 PITILE
-224 IISNSNFTAEIG
+224 LISNSNFTAEIG

-245 LQFLIYPILLCLFAA
+245 LQFLVYPILLSLFVA
-260 FYFFRNLIE
+260 FYFIRNLLE

-276 VQYTDGTSLYVSR
+276 VQYTDGTNINVSR
-289 GSSLLEASQKAGK
+289 GSSLLEASHKAGR

-324 LSELPKPNK
+324 LGELPKPNK
-333 IELAVINRL
+333 IEQSVINRL
-342 EFDQSLRLA
+342 NFDQSLRLA
-351 CQLRPEA
+351 CQLRPETD
-358 NIEINPLIKLAN
+358 IEINPLIKLVN
-370 KDRQNLR
+370 HDKQNLR

-383 LSGVEKETVIMFCD
+383 LSGIEKETVIMFCD
-397 LRGFTSLSESRMP
+397 LRGFTRLSDGKMP

-434 VDKFIGDGVMAIFD
+434 IDKFIGDGVMAIFD
-448 KDETIS
+448 KDTTIS
-454 RNCKNGLKGAAK
+454 KNCKNALKGAAM
-466 ITELLNELND
+466 ITTYLNELND
-476 ELSNENIDPLRL
+476 ELSTDDIEPLRL
-488 GIGIHCGNAIIGK
+488 GIGIHSGNAIIGK
-501 MGYGDASSDTAIGDT
+501 MGYGEASTDTAIGDT

-527 KDYSCQLMFSSTVA
+527 KDYSCQLMFSSIVA
-541 EKAQVDK
+541 ENAELDK
-548 SKLNSVKTKIRGKKD
+548 TKLNSVKTKIRGKKD

-569 CGSAT
+569 CGSAD
-574 EAINAL
+574 EAIKAL

>member
-1 MFNQLNLL
+1 MV
-9 PKTNSRILK
+9 
-18 LIDAALIIRRSRS
+18 DAALIVRRART
-31 ISGCILFFYVLTHL
+31 ISGCILFFYVFTHL

-73 LFYMLYGALSIHFL
+73 LFYVLYGALSIHFL
-87 LGIYALSRRRSFK
+87 LGVYALARRRSFR
-100 MSRKEWIRNF
+100 MSRKEWIRNS
-110 CAILIPFFL
+110 CAVLIPFFL

-124 VTLWGSR
+124 ITLWGSR

-160 LLVVW
+160 LMLVW

-177 FREFYSNQRGLFHGL
+177 FREFYSKRRGLFQGL
-192 IFGLPL
+192 ILGLPL
-198 LAYGGYIRASI
+198 IAYGGYIRASI
-209 ELSESSKN
+209 ELSEASQSN
-217 SPIAILE
+217 PITILE
-224 IISNSNFTAEIG
+224 LISNSNFTAEIG

-245 LQFLIYPILLCLFAA
+245 LQFLVYPILLSLFVA
-260 FYFFRNLIE
+260 FYFIRNLLE

-276 VQYTDGTSLYVSR
+276 VQYTDGTNINVSR
-289 GSSLLEASQKAGK
+289 GSSLLEASHKAGR

-324 LSELPKPNK
+324 LGELPKPNK
-333 IELAVINRL
+333 IEQSVINRL
-342 EFDQSLRLA
+342 NFDQSLRLA
-351 CQLRPEA
+351 CQLRPETD
-358 NIEINPLIKLAN
+358 IEINPLIKLVN
-370 KDRQNLR
+370 HDKQNLR

-383 LSGVEKETVIMFCD
+383 LSGIEKETVIMFCD
-397 LRGFTSLSESRMP
+397 LRGFTRLSDGKMP

-434 VDKFIGDGVMAIFD
+434 IDKFIGDGVMAIFD
-448 KDETIS
+448 KDTTIS
-454 RNCKNGLKGAAK
+454 KNCKNALKGAAM
-466 ITELLNELND
+466 ITTYLNELND
-476 ELSNENIDPLRL
+476 ELSTDDIEPLRL
-488 GIGIHCGNAIIGK
+488 GIGIHSGNAIIGK
-501 MGYGDASSDTAIGDT
+501 MGYGEASTDTAIGDT

-527 KDYSCQLMFSSTVA
+527 KDYSCQLMFSSIVA
-541 EKAQVDK
+541 ENAELDK
-548 SKLNSVKTKIRGKKD
+548 TKLNSVKTKIRGKKD

-569 CGSAT
+569 CGSAD
-574 EAINAL
+574 EAIKAL

>member
-1 MFNQLNLL
+1 MV
-9 PKTNSRILK
+9 
-18 LIDAALIIRRSRS
+18 DAAIIVRRSRA
-31 ISGCILFFYVLTHL
+31 ISGCILFFYVFTHL

-73 LFYMLYGALSIHFL
+73 LFYVLYGALSIHFL
-87 LGIYALSRRRSFK
+87 LGVYALARRRSFR
-100 MSRKEWIRNF
+100 MSRREWIRNS

-160 LLVVW
+160 LMLVW

-177 FREFYSNQRGLFHGL
+177 FREFYSKRRGLFQGL
-192 IFGLPL
+192 ILGLPL
-198 LAYGGYIRASI
+198 IAYGGYIRASI
-209 ELSESSKN
+209 ELSEASQSN
-217 SPIAILE
+217 PITILE
-224 IISNSNFTAEIG
+224 LISNSNFTAEIG

-245 LQFLIYPILLCLFAA
+245 LQFLVYPILLSLFVA
-260 FYFFRNLIE
+260 FYFIRNLLE

-276 VQYTDGTSLYVSR
+276 VQYTDGTTINVSR
-289 GSSLLEASQKAGK
+289 GSSLLEASHKAGR

-324 LSELPKPNK
+324 LGELPKPNK
-333 IELAVINRL
+333 IEQSVINRL
-342 EFDQSLRLA
+342 NFDQSLRLA
-351 CQLRPEA
+351 CQLRPETD
-358 NIEINPLIKLAN
+358 IVINPLIKLVN
-370 KDRQNLR
+370 HDKQNLR

-383 LSGVEKETVIMFCD
+383 LSGIEKETVIMFCD
-397 LRGFTSLSESRMP
+397 LRGFTRLSDGKMP

-434 VDKFIGDGVMAIFD
+434 IDKFIGDGVMAIFD
-448 KDETIS
+448 KDTTIS
-454 RNCKNGLKGAAK
+454 KNCKNALKGAAM
-466 ITELLNELND
+466 ITTYLNELND
-476 ELSNENIDPLRL
+476 ELSTDDIEPLRL
-488 GIGIHCGNAIIGK
+488 GIGIHSGNAIIGK
-501 MGYGDASSDTAIGDT
+501 MGYGEASTDTAIGDT

-527 KDYSCQLMFSSTVA
+527 KDYSCQLMFSSIVA
-541 EKAQVDK
+541 ENAELDK
-548 SKLNSVKTKIRGKKD
+548 TKLNSVKTKIRGKKD

-569 CGSAT
+569 CGSAD
-574 EAINAL
+574 EAIKAL

>member
-1 MFNQLNLL
+1 LV
-9 PKTNSRILK
+9 
-18 LIDAALIIRRSRS
+18 DAALIVRRSRT
-31 ISGCILFFYVLTHL
+31 ISGCILFFYVFTHL

-73 LFYMLYGALSIHFL
+73 LFYVLYGALSIHFL
-87 LGIYALSRRRSFK
+87 LGVYALARRRSFR
-100 MSRKEWIRNF
+100 MSRKEWIRNS
-110 CAILIPFFL
+110 CAVLIPFFL

-160 LLVVW
+160 LMLVW

-177 FREFYSNQRGLFHGL
+177 FREFYSKRRGLFQGL
-192 IFGLPL
+192 ILGLPL

-209 ELSESSKN
+209 ELSEASQSN
-217 SPIAILE
+217 PITILE
-224 IISNSNFTAEIG
+224 LISNSNFTAEIG

-245 LQFLIYPILLCLFAA
+245 LQFLVYPILLSLFVA
-260 FYFFRNLIE
+260 FYFIRNLLE

-276 VQYTDGTSLYVSR
+276 VQYTDGTNINVSR
-289 GSSLLEASQKAGK
+289 GSSLLEASHKAGR

-324 LSELPKPNK
+324 LGELPKPNK
-333 IELAVINRL
+333 IEQSVINRL
-342 EFDQSLRLA
+342 NFDQSLRLA
-351 CQLRPEA
+351 CQLRPETD
-358 NIEINPLIKLAN
+358 IEINPLIKLVN
-370 KDRQNLR
+370 HDKQNLR

-383 LSGVEKETVIMFCD
+383 LSGIEKETVIMFCD
-397 LRGFTSLSESRMP
+397 LRGFTRLSDGKMP

-434 VDKFIGDGVMAIFD
+434 IDKFIGDGVMAIFD
-448 KDETIS
+448 KDTTIS
-454 RNCKNGLKGAAK
+454 KNCKNALKGAAM
-466 ITELLNELND
+466 ITTYLNDLND
-476 ELSNENIDPLRL
+476 ELSTEDIEPLRL
-488 GIGIHCGNAIIGK
+488 GIGIHSGNAIIGK
-501 MGYGDASSDTAIGDT
+501 MGYGEASTDTAIGDT

-541 EKAQVDK
+541 ENAELDK
-548 SKLNSVKTKIRGKKD
+548 TKLNSVKTKIRGKKD

-569 CGSAT
+569 CGSAD
-574 EAINAL
+574 EAIKAL

>member
-1 MFNQLNLL
+1 MV
-9 PKTNSRILK
+9 
-18 LIDAALIIRRSRS
+18 DAALIVRRART
-31 ISGCILFFYVLTHL
+31 ISGCILFFYVFTHL

-73 LFYMLYGALSIHFL
+73 LFYVLYGALLIHFL
-87 LGIYALSRRRSFK
+87 LGVYALARRRSFR
-100 MSRKEWIRNF
+100 MSRKEWIRNS

-160 LLVVW
+160 LMLVW

-177 FREFYSNQRGLFHGL
+177 FREFYSKRRGLFQGL
-192 IFGLPL
+192 ILGLPL
-198 LAYGGYIRASI
+198 IAYGGYIRASI
-209 ELSESSKN
+209 ELSEASQSN
-217 SPIAILE
+217 PITILE
-224 IISNSNFTAEIG
+224 LISNSNFTAEIG

-245 LQFLIYPILLCLFAA
+245 LQFLVYPILLSLFVA
-260 FYFFRNLIE
+260 FYFIRNLLE

-276 VQYTDGTSLYVSR
+276 VQYTDGTNINVSR
-289 GSSLLEASQKAGK
+289 GSSLLEASHKAGR

-324 LSELPKPNK
+324 LGELPKPNK
-333 IELAVINRL
+333 IEQSVINRL
-342 EFDQSLRLA
+342 NFDQSLRLA
-351 CQLRPEA
+351 CQLRPETD
-358 NIEINPLIKLAN
+358 IEINPLIKLVN
-370 KDRQNLR
+370 HDKQNLR

-383 LSGVEKETVIMFCD
+383 LSGIEKETVIMFCD
-397 LRGFTSLSESRMP
+397 LRGFTRLSDGKMP

-434 VDKFIGDGVMAIFD
+434 IDKFIGDGVMAIFD
-448 KDETIS
+448 KDTTIS
-454 RNCKNGLKGAAK
+454 KNCKNALKGAAM
-466 ITELLNELND
+466 ITTYLNELND
-476 ELSNENIDPLRL
+476 ELSTDDIEPLRL
-488 GIGIHCGNAIIGK
+488 GIGIHSGNAIIGK
-501 MGYGDASSDTAIGDT
+501 MGYGEASTDTAIGDT

-527 KDYSCQLMFSSTVA
+527 KDYSCQLMFSSIVA
-541 EKAQVDK
+541 ENAELDK
-548 SKLNSVKTKIRGKKD
+548 TKLNSVKTKIRGKKD

-569 CGSAT
+569 CGSAD
-574 EAINAL
+574 EAIKAL

>member
-1 MFNQLNLL
+1 MV
-9 PKTNSRILK
+9 
-18 LIDAALIIRRSRS
+18 DAALIVRRSRT
-31 ISGCILFFYVLTHL
+31 ISGCILFFYVFTHL

-73 LFYMLYGALSIHFL
+73 LFYVLYGALSIHFL
-87 LGIYALSRRRSFK
+87 LGVYALARRRSFR
-100 MSRKEWIRNF
+100 MSRKEWIRNS

-160 LLVVW
+160 LMLVW

-177 FREFYSNQRGLFHGL
+177 FREFYSKRRGLFQGL
-192 IFGLPL
+192 ILGLPL
-198 LAYGGYIRASI
+198 IAYGGYIRASI
-209 ELSESSKN
+209 ELSEASQSN
-217 SPIAILE
+217 PITILE
-224 IISNSNFTAEIG
+224 LISNSNFTAEIG

-245 LQFLIYPILLCLFAA
+245 LQFLVYPILLSLFVA
-260 FYFFRNLIE
+260 FYFIRNLLE

-276 VQYTDGTSLYVSR
+276 VQYTDGTNINVSR
-289 GSSLLEASQKAGK
+289 GSSLLEASHKAGR

-324 LSELPKPNK
+324 LGELPKPNK
-333 IELAVINRL
+333 IEQSVINRL
-342 EFDQSLRLA
+342 NFDQSLRLA
-351 CQLRPEA
+351 CQLRPETD
-358 NIEINPLIKLAN
+358 IEINPLIKLVN
-370 KDRQNLR
+370 HDKQNLR

-383 LSGVEKETVIMFCD
+383 LSGIEKETVIMFCD
-397 LRGFTSLSESRMP
+397 LRGFTRLSDGKMP

-434 VDKFIGDGVMAIFD
+434 IDKFIGDGVMAIFD
-448 KDETIS
+448 KDTTIS
-454 RNCKNGLKGAAK
+454 KNCKNALKGAAM
-466 ITELLNELND
+466 ITTYLNDLND
-476 ELSNENIDPLRL
+476 ELSTEDIEPLRL
-488 GIGIHCGNAIIGK
+488 GIGIHSGNAIIGK
-501 MGYGDASSDTAIGDT
+501 MGYGEASTDTAIGDT

-527 KDYSCQLMFSSTVA
+527 KDYSCQLMFSSIVA
-541 EKAQVDK
+541 ENAELDK
-548 SKLNSVKTKIRGKKD
+548 TKLNSVKTKIRGKKD

-569 CGSAT
+569 CGSAD
-574 EAINAL
+574 EAIKAL